1 MRKLNLTDVFR
12 FSRLVK
18 DSGLRDTVSDT
29 LKAVAEVKAKPA
41 VNDGDLY
48 NIGIDA
54 FMSVVDMAA
63 KKGVESSV
71 YEFLAPVWGVGTD
84 EVANMDLDTVAA
96 NLREMIAM
104 NDFSAFFRKSE
115 ALTR

>member
-29 LKAVAEVKAKPA
+29 LKAAAEVKAKPA

-54 FMSVVDMAA
+54 FMSVVAMATPRC
-63 KKGVESSV
+63 S
-71 YEFLAPVWGVGTD
+71 
-84 EVANMDLDTVAA
+84 
-96 NLREMIAM
+96 R
-104 NDFSAFFRKSE
+104 RKSPQIGRASCRE
-115 ALTR
+115 RV

>member
-29 LKAVAEVKAKPA
+29 LKAAAEIKAKPA

-63 KKGVESSV
+63 WNPASTSS
-71 YEFLAPVWGVGTD
+71 FPRCGAW
-84 EVANMDLDTVAA
+84 
-96 NLREMIAM
+96 
-104 NDFSAFFRKSE
+104 
-115 ALTR
+115 ALMRLPTWIWMPWRQTSGK